1 MFALHK
7 SLLLAGLISFAP
19 ALTFTATNPE
29 PTESETTEQELA
41 GATPL
46 ISIDLNQLKELAIPY
61 LASLLPI
68 NKDTLTFAHTNADA
82 ICKELLFN
90 LDHMKETLPARKKA
104 MADLLF
110 TVESLG
116 KHLIM
121 LPAPDLQTALKNPKT
136 NALLQEL
143 AKRVQFLEMVSMSAY
158 PVEQCP
164 LMNQTSQVS
173 LAALHKLAADLWLM
187 AKENGSQYFTQPM
200 KHLTIQEKARA
211 IAVLHE
217 LILSLNHLISHASNA
232 SLACTEQSR
241 KMIEALGAV
250 LKDEALYNALIAKID
265 QSQRTTGEEKFCDAL
280 ISMTLESESI
290 NSAAI
295 EQLRQ
300 AYTAHTQAVT
310 ALIIPEQE
318 KLTASI
324 IKLQQLI
331 FDLFVAK
338 RAAK

>member
-1 MFALHK
+1 MSALHK

-19 ALTFTATNPE
+19 SLTFTATNPE
-29 PTESETTEQELA
+29 PTEPETTEQELA

-46 ISIDLNQLKELAIPY
+46 VSIDLNQLKELAIPY
-61 LASLLPI
+61 LATLLPI

-82 ICKELLFN
+82 ICKELLYN
-90 LDHMKETLPARKKA
+90 LDHAQETLPARKKA
-104 MADLLF
+104 MSDLLVA
-110 TVESLG
+110 VEHLG
-116 KHLIM
+116 KHLIT

-136 NALLQEL
+136 KALLQEL
-143 AKRVQFLEMVSMSAY
+143 AKRVQFLEMVGMSAY

-164 LMNQTSQVS
+164 LMNRASQVS
-173 LAALHKLAADLWLM
+173 LVALHKLAADLWLM

-200 KHLTIQEKARA
+200 KQLTAQEKARA
-211 IAVLHE
+211 VAVLHE
-217 LILSLNHLISHASNA
+217 VILSLNHLISHASNA
-232 SLACTEQSR
+232 ALACKEQNR

-250 LKDEALYNALIAKID
+250 LKDEALYNTLIAKID
-265 QSQRTTGEEKFCDAL
+265 QSQRTSGEEKFCDAL
-280 ISMTLESESI
+280 ISMALEPEAI
-290 NSAAI
+290 NSAAV

-300 AYTAHTQAVT
+300 AYIAHSQAVT
-310 ALIIPEQE
+310 ALIIPQQE

-338 RAAK
+338 RAVK

>member
-1 MFALHK
+1 MSATYK

-19 ALTFTATNPE
+19 ALTLTATNPE
-29 PTESETTEQELA
+29 PAEPETTEQELA

-46 ISIDLNQLKELAIPY
+46 VSIDLNQLKELAIPY
-61 LASLLPI
+61 LATLLPI

-82 ICKELLFN
+82 ICKELLYN
-90 LDHMKETLPARKKA
+90 LDHAQETLPARKKA
-104 MADLLF
+104 MSDLLF
-110 TVESLG
+110 TVESFG

-136 NALLQEL
+136 KALLQEL
-143 AKRVQFLEMVSMSAY
+143 SKRVQFLETASMSAY

-164 LMNQTSQVS
+164 LMNQASQVS

-200 KHLTIQEKARA
+200 KQLTIQEKARA
-211 IAVLHE
+211 VAVLHE
-217 LILSLNHLISHASNA
+217 IIASINHLISQASNA
-232 SLACTEQSR
+232 ALACKEQSK
-241 KMIEALGAV
+241 KMIEALNAV
-250 LKDEALYNALIAKID
+250 LKDEALYNTLIAKID
-265 QSQRTTGEEKFCDAL
+265 QSQRTSGEEKFCDAL
-280 ISMTLESESI
+280 ISMALEPESI
-290 NSAAI
+290 NSAAL

-300 AYTAHTQAVT
+300 AYIAHTQAVT

-338 RAAK
+338 RAVK